1 MYRSSSQP
9 WQRSRRCKLHS
20 SELRSPINPTS
31 NRLSCRC
38 SRKAQV
44 DFSIK
49 SRSRA
54 VCSVATIVVPCRRR
68 CPCPRHPQAAICSV
82 AEPRP
87 AVACLASRLNRL
99 HHRVA
104 VATSLEDSQHRV
116 DFSAQPSQPPATS
129 SLHRPQ
135 ASLSLAMRAPTC
147 SVVALP
153 RTTRQSAAGTMATAC
168 ITTRRKR
175 LRPCSSASSRKVAT
189 RSRSSA
195 RSPSTSS
202 RRSIRRTRRRSRTAA
217 TVASASSAPS

>member
-1 MYRSSSQP
+1 MSSPKNST
-9 WQRSRRCKLHS
+9 S
-20 SELRSPINPTS
+20 S
-31 NRLSCRC
+31 RLS
-38 SRKAQV
+38 SRLSSKAQV

-54 VCSVATIVVPCRRR
+54 VCSAATIVVPCHLR
-68 CPCPRHPQAAICSV
+68 CPCPRHPQAAACSV

-87 AVACLASRLNRL
+87 VVACLASQLNRL

-104 VATSLEDSQHRV
+104 VATSLEHSRHRV
-116 DFSAQPSQPPATS
+116 DFSARPSQPPATS

-147 SVVALP
+147 SVVELP
-153 RTTRQSAAGTMATAC
+153 RITRQPAAGTMATAC

-175 LRPCSSASSRKVAT
+175 RRLCSSASSRKAAT

-202 RRSIRRTRRRSRTAA
+202 RRSTRRTPRRSRTAA